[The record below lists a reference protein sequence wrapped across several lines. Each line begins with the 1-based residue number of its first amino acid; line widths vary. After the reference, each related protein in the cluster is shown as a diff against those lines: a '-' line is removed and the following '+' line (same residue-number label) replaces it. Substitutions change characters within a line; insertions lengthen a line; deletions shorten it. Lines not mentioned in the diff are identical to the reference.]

1 MDTLA
6 RRRFM
11 QMASAAAALPVLTRF
26 SRAQAYPARNVRVI
40 LPYAPGGITDV
51 TGRLVAQKL
60 SEQLGRTFY
69 IENVPG
75 ASGNIGMAQAARA
88 APDGYTLLV
97 AFSSL
102 TVNPT
107 LFDKVPY
114 DAVKDFEPVSLAI
127 TSTTVMVVNPSL
139 PARNV
144 KELIELVRASPGK
157 FSYSSAGAGTS
168 SHLTG
173 EQFRL
178 RLKLDLVHVP
188 FNGGAPAAASTT
200 SGSTPISFNSPTATS
215 ALIKD
220 GKLRALAVTG
230 EQRTLALPDV
240 PTLTESGYPGING
253 DSWVGI
259 LAPAGTPRDIVSLLQ
274 REISKALSLPDIKER
289 LVSLGCDP
297 VGSTSEEFAARI
309 KSELPMWAKL
319 IPAAGI
325 KLQ

>member
-1 MDTLA
+1 MKTIA
-6 RRRFM
+6 RRQFV
-11 QMASAAAALPVLTRF
+11 QMAGAGAVLPLLPQLASAQ
-26 SRAQAYPARNVRVI
+26 SYPARNVRVI

-69 IENVPG
+69 IENLPG
-75 ASGNIGMAQAARA
+75 ASGNTGMAQVARA

-97 AFSSL
+97 AFSAL

-114 DAVKDFEPVSLAI
+114 DAVQDFEPISLAV
-127 TSTTVMVVNPSL
+127 TSTTVLVVNPSL
-139 PARNV
+139 PVHSV
-144 KELIELVRASPGK
+144 KDLIDYVRANPGK
-157 FSYSSAGAGTS
+157 LSYSSAGAGTS

-178 RLKLDLVHVP
+178 AHKLDLVHVP
-188 FNGGAPAAASTT
+188 FNGGAPAAASVI
-200 SGSTPISFNSPTATS
+200 SSSTPIGFNSPTATS

-230 EQRTLALPDV
+230 NRRSLALPDA
-240 PTLTESGYPGING
+240 PTLTELGYPGING
-253 DSWVGI
+253 DSWVGL
-259 LAPAGTPRDIVSLLQ
+259 LAPARTPRDIISLLQ
-274 REISKALSLPDIKER
+274 REITKGLNVPDIRAR

-297 VGSTSEEFAARI
+297 VASTPEEFAQRI
-309 KSELPMWAKL
+309 KSELAMWGKL